1 MDIMFTFIYTI
12 IKYIKRY
19 FKKIYIYIKSIK
31 EVNTK
36 SNKGIVK
43 LYKKKTNK
51 KKNLGLLLI
60 VVNRN
65 NFNCD

>member
-43 LYKKKTNK
+43 LYKKKQT